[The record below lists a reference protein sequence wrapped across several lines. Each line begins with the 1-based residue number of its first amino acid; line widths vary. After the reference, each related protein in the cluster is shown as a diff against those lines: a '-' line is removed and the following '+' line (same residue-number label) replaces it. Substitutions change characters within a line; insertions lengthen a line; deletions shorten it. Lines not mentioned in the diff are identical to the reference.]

1 MSKQTKQG
9 ARNSANDLK
18 MIQQIHDGACAL
30 GAECAT
36 EKAVDVNR
44 IVARVNEL
52 KAVYGDDPIEI
63 AGRMAGGEAYDIAA
77 AAQALAQ
84 LAVIAADE
92 AFEDDF
98 EPAQVGQIVNA
109 MRWLLVFVNAEID
122 ELSDTL
128 NVPMGGTQKRAT
140 WDAEADTL
148 VAFGGSIKLLENG
161 HIGGYLVRFGN
172 PNQTDLEGDYFTADT
187 DFGFAPGETI
197 KSAVW
202 LHHRQPL
209 ETRDGGEIVVKTKIG
224 TSTLSRDENG
234 ILIDAVLYNRKQYD
248 EMLDAL
254 GWSSGTA
261 AHLVERE
268 KVGKSYWVKAW
279 PLGLDASLTP
289 SPAEPQNEVVPLKML
304 TQGKSKRSRSAEATV
319 QTARANEPI
328 EMLTR
333 RLELYKRTG

>member
-36 EKAVDVNR
+36 GKAVDVNR

-98 EPAQVGQIVNA
+98 EPVQVGQIVNA
-109 MRWLLVFVNAEID
+109 MRWLLVFINAEID

-148 VAFGGSIKLLENG
+148 VAFGGNIKLLDNG

-268 KVGKSYWVKAW
+268 KVGKSFWVKAW

-289 SPAEPQNEVVPLKML
+289 SPAEPQNEVVPLKRL
-304 TQGKSKRSRSAEATV
+304 TQGKSKRESAKATV
-319 QTARANEPI
+319 ATARAEQI